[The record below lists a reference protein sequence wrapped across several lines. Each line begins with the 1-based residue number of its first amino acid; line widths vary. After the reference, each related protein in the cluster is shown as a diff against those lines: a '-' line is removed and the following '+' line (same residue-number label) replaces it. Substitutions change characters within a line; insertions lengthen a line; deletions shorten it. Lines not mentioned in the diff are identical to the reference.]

1 MTVVSITASR
11 NASNIPKSR
20 PRTEWIDW
28 ITFTIILALIALPHE
43 NLLVLPIGSYKIN
56 IADIFFGLLL
66 ATSIF
71 CIALRNKVDRRA
83 LFGVLVFVV
92 IFAYFAA
99 SVVVLNYDFNTC
111 ISRLRNG
118 FLPFI
123 TASFLINIDW
133 RLKIETV
140 IKWIAISCAISG
152 ITAVVMNFA
161 YAEFYKN
168 INIDISESMGDR
180 LYWHPASIALF
191 IPCVFIIP
199 MRWFLRLPILLFVS
213 IAVIATQ
220 SRTLILGYLCLS
232 FAVILVG
239 SRSLLKTI
247 LICACA
253 LLSTVII
260 ANSIFDNQ
268 SIELLLSR
276 FGQNENFY
284 EAVESATIESRGE
297 MFNQYADRIQ
307 EYNLFGSGFG
317 RPCSIRLDQ
326 TQVFVSDISLISFY
340 FPMGIPGVCLLLS
353 FWWLSW
359 KHLRAAKQRFITRK
373 VAFGLKWILCIAC
386 LMSTNWDLYSRTPF
400 VVVLAFLIAVC
411 RSSSMYQREAL
422 D

>member
-43 NLLVLPIGSYKIN
+43 DLLVLPIGSYKID
-56 IADIFFGLLL
+56 IADISFGLLL
-66 ATSIF
+66 ATSII

-99 SVVVLNYDFNTC
+99 SVVVLNYDFNIC
-111 ISRLRNG
+111 ISILRFG

-123 TASFLINIDW
+123 TASFLFNIDW
-133 RLKIETV
+133 HLKIETV

-152 ITAVVMNFA
+152 IIALVMNFA

-168 INIDISESMGDR
+168 INIDISEPMGDR
-180 LYWHPASIALF
+180 LYWYSASIALF

-199 MRWFLRLPILLFVS
+199 MRWFLRLPIFLFVT

-232 FAVILVG
+232 FAVILIG

-247 LICACA
+247 LICSCA
-253 LLSTVII
+253 LLSTVMI
-260 ANSIFDNQ
+260 ANSILDNQ

-284 EAVESATIESRGE
+284 EAVETATIESRGE
-297 MFNQYADRIQ
+297 MLNQYADRIQ
-307 EYNLFGSGFG
+307 EYNLLGSGFG
-317 RPCSIRLDQ
+317 RPYSIRLDQ
-326 TQVFVSDISLISFY
+326 TRVFVSDISLISFY
-340 FPMGIPGVCLLLS
+340 FPMGIPGACLLLS
-353 FWWLSW
+353 FWWLCW
-359 KHLRAAKQRFITRK
+359 KRLRAAKQRFITSK
-373 VAFGLKWILCIAC
+373 VAFGLQWILCMAC
-386 LMSTNWDLYSRTPF
+386 LMSTNWDLYSRAPF

-411 RSSSMYQREAL
+411 RSSSMYQQET
-422 D
+422 